1 MTTKTKS
8 NGRKAKAWVHVNQ
21 HKIRANSKLPD
32 NATPEPV
39 LTVKQ
44 GKQNTY
50 CFEVEF
56 EGKTK
61 FVYSPDKPKSCG
73 AKVWAETDGNV
84 KIIK

>member
-1 MTTKTKS
+1 MP
-8 NGRKAKAWVHVNQ
+8 RKKPLAWVHVNQ

-32 NATPEPV
+32 NATAEPV

-44 GKQNTY
+44 GKKNTY

-84 KIIK
+84 NIIK